1 MHPISD
7 KELDKLFQQRFE
19 EAHFPP
25 SEDLWSKIA
34 EKMDRK
40 KTVKIFPVFWMAAAS
55 VIVVIGAGLW
65 FYRPVEVIRLQGNRN
80 QLAKNSVS
88 DIGAVAE
95 SPVLESIEEVNNFNL
110 KVDKVGNQR
119 TLRLKEIEPVT
130 GDVSRTKSEQPN
142 ERVASNGTPQRSVQE
157 ISQPQKEAK
166 VPAKYAGDQSKLDV
180 TQQDM
185 IAKVEIPEDNTAVEE
200 ETSSPRKIRSIGSL
214 VNFVVSKVD
223 HREDKII
230 EFKDGEE
237 GSQVSGIN
245 LGVVKL
251 KSRIK

>member
-19 EAHFPP
+19 EAQFPP

-34 EKMDRK
+34 EKMDQK
-40 KTVKIFPVFWMAAAS
+40 KTVKTFPAFWMAAAS
-55 VIVVIGAGLW
+55 VIVVISAGLW
-65 FYRPVEVIRLQGNRN
+65 FYRPVEVIRLQGNQN

-88 DIGAVAE
+88 DIGVVAE
-95 SPVLESIEEVNNFNL
+95 SQVLESIEDVNGFYP
-110 KVDKVGNQR
+110 KVDRVAYR
-119 TLRLKEIEPVT
+119 ITLRSKEIEPVI
-130 GDVSRTKSEQPN
+130 GDVSRTKLEQSN
-142 ERVASNGTPQRSVQE
+142 ERVALNDTPQRNIQE
-157 ISQPQKEAK
+157 ISQSQKEVK
-166 VPAKYAGDQSKLDV
+166 VPPGYAGDQSKLDV

-185 IAKVEIPEDNTAVEE
+185 IARTEITEDNIVAEQE
-200 ETSSPRKIRSIGSL
+200 RGSPKKIRSIGSL
-214 VNFVVSKVD
+214 VNFVISKVD

-237 GSQVSGIN
+237 GSKVSGIN